1 MRNFLELPYRR
12 KWTRAIE
19 EIAGSGRS
27 LKNLPFLKW
36 RVNIESLGY
45 RILVTR
51 CQANEPAWREVMEI
65 PLEWTNFWLIFGK
78 WKINLHH
85 QLSTMNIKSTAAL
98 ALSNGQLNSVKLI
111 QRMEI

>member
-51 CQANEPAWREVMEI
+51 CQAKNQLEERSWKYRLSEP
-65 PLEWTNFWLIFGK
+65 IFG
-78 WKINLHH
+78 
-85 QLSTMNIKSTAAL
+85 
-98 ALSNGQLNSVKLI
+98 
-111 QRMEI
+111 